1 MITHTHIISRGIW
14 SLMSRGGSLPSAKA
28 EKVSISDTIKD
39 DQVEQ
44 DVISAKQRK
53 RWGVNRQLKQTSCKC
68 EHTQRRQSS
77 NGIRKEPR
85 VKKKKKE

>member
-1 MITHTHIISRGIW
+1 MEPYVKG
-14 SLMSRGGSLPSAKA
+14 GGSLPSAKA

-44 DVISAKQRK
+44 DVIRVKQRK

-68 EHTQRRQSS
+68 EHTRCRQSS
-77 NGIRKEPR
+77 NGIRKEPWI
-85 VKKKKKE
+85 KKKSEREKIKL